1 MIVLIIKKGRITLKK
16 ASKIRSPILDE
27 TLPHQINFPSYKGS
41 GKKMQEPFT
50 NQYGVV
56 IGDSQYNSPNS
67 PLNHW
72 SDDIDPAIMAGEEW
86 IHPTNDIGWIS
97 EENQKLLKNKT
108 QKTEDIFMHPQF
120 GIHD

>member
-1 MIVLIIKKGRITLKK
+1 MKK
-16 ASKIRSPILDE
+16 ASKIQSPILDE

-50 NQYGVV
+50 NQYDVV

-67 PLNHW
+67 PLNQW
-72 SDDIDPAIMAGEEW
+72 SDDIDPAIMSGEEW

-97 EENQKLLKNKT
+97 EENQKLLKNKSK
-108 QKTEDIFMHPQF
+108 KTEDIFMHPQF

>member
-1 MIVLIIKKGRITLKK
+1 MKK

>member
-16 ASKIRSPILDE
+16 ASKIQSPILDE

-72 SDDIDPAIMAGEEW
+72 SDDIDPAIMAVKSGS
-86 IHPTNDIGWIS
+86 TQRMTSDGF
-97 EENQKLLKNKT
+97 QKKT
-108 QKTEDIFMHPQF
+108 KSY
-120 GIHD
+120 